1 VTPRRSSPRFRE
13 RAELLDFLLEVSRV
27 SSETLDLAEQLSA
40 IASIV
45 KEVVPYDVFAI
56 LLYSDRTQALT
67 IRHAIGHREEVVRS
81 LSIPLGEGIVGTAAA
96 RREPVLVEDVS
107 QDSRYLNALDA
118 VRSELAVPMMARGKL
133 VGVLDVQ
140 STRVK
145 AYGEQDRSM
154 LSLIGSRVAA
164 SIENARLYRRV
175 DRQNRTLRTLA
186 HLSREFSAILD
197 LDELLTKIANATRA
211 LIPYDAFSVFL
222 VDNERNILRNRF
234 SLRYD
239 QRVKIDNIPLGKGIT
254 GAAVESHEPVRVL
267 DTGADSRYIA
277 SHPGIRSELA
287 VPLIV
292 QDRVAGVLDVESE
305 RIAFFTEDHQRTLSL
320 LAQQIASSVENAR
333 LYEEVAQREQR
344 MDQDLKAARK
354 VQRIL
359 LPREDPE
366 MQGLST
372 GIRSRPAREISGDV
386 FGFFDHAEDGAC
398 VIAFGDV
405 SGKGAAAALYGALIS
420 GLLRTLA
427 RRRNPALL
435 IQKLNETL
443 LERKVEAQYATLL
456 IALWQPAARRFLL
469 SNAGSAPPLILR
481 NGEIVETKIEGVPI
495 GLLDD
500 REYDE
505 VELIAEPGDALIF
518 YSDGVDEQ
526 LNEKNEEF
534 GRERIMRIVK
544 KHGSDA
550 PQAMADAIIAAVDA
564 FRGAVAISD
573 DQTVLVLRVLA

>member
-1 VTPRRSSPRFRE
+1 MTPRRASLRFRE

-27 SSETLDLAEQLSA
+27 TSETLDLAEQLST

-56 LLYSDRTQALT
+56 LLYNDRTKSLT

-81 LSIPLGEGIVGTAAA
+81 MSIPLGEGIVGIAAA
-96 RREPVLVEDVS
+96 RREPVLVEDVIR
-107 QDSRYLNALDA
+107 DERYLNALDA
-118 VRSELAVPMMARGKL
+118 VRSELAVPMTARGKL
-133 VGVLDVQ
+133 VGVIDVQ

-197 LDELLTKIANATRA
+197 LDELLTKIAAAARA

-222 VDNERNILRNRF
+222 VDNDRNLLRNRF
-234 SLRYD
+234 SVRYD
-239 QRVKIDNIPLGKGIT
+239 TRVKIDNIPLGKGIT
-254 GAAVESHEPVRVL
+254 GAAVESRQAIRVL
-267 DTGADSRYIA
+267 DTGADPRYIA

-292 QDRVAGVLDVESE
+292 QDRAVGVLDVESE
-305 RIAFFTEDHQRTLSL
+305 RISFFTEDHQRTLSL

-333 LYEEVAQREQR
+333 LYGEVAEREQR

-354 VQRIL
+354 LQRIL

-386 FGFFDHAEDGAC
+386 FGFFDHHDDAC
-398 VIAFGDV
+398 LIAFGDV

-427 RRRNPALL
+427 KRRNPAEL

-443 LERKVEAQYATLL
+443 LERKVDAQYATLL
-456 IALWQPAARRFLL
+456 VALWQPLARRFLL
-469 SNAGSAPPLILR
+469 SNAGSAPPLVLR
-481 NGEIVETKIEGVPI
+481 KGDVIETRIEGVPI
-495 GLLDD
+495 GLLDHQK
-500 REYDE
+500 YDE
-505 VELIAEPGDALIF
+505 VEIAAEPGDAVVF

-526 LNEKNEEF
+526 LSEKGEEY
-534 GRERIMRIVK
+534 GRERIIRVLK
-544 KHGSDA
+544 KHGNEP
-550 PQAMADAIIAAVDA
+550 PQVIADALMAAVDS
-564 FRGAVAISD
+564 FRGATPISD
-573 DQTVLVLRVLA
+573 DQTVVVLRVLP